1 MIVRDQLTTIEP
13 ADISNDEALFEKA
26 PHVSNLFYILQDLE
40 NLKVTDTRK
49 DNLAGK
55 RREKRSSRPMG
66 PPTSQVAPV
75 WVGPPAPPLTAEET
89 RRVIS
94 ISDASKSSAGSQLFH
109 ATQEQ
114 ESELLGNLFCQ
125 STLKLLFL
133 DPPLDWATGR
143 VDAIPVL
150 RWRHRS
156 PPFFLGLS

>member
-1 MIVRDQLTTIEP
+1 M
-13 ADISNDEALFEKA
+13 
-26 PHVSNLFYILQDLE
+26 
-40 NLKVTDTRK
+40 
-49 DNLAGK
+49 
-55 RREKRSSRPMG
+55 
-66 PPTSQVAPV
+66 

-94 ISDASKSSAGSQLFH
+94 ISDPSKSSRGSQLFH

-150 RWRHRS
+150 RWRHRC
-156 PPFFLGLS
+156 PPSSHFHFQFHCFFLIIIFTPFLICSALAVEVKLGPERIGARTDGGLQIFLPQNGSLVAWDRSYYEVALEVPLYHHYNN